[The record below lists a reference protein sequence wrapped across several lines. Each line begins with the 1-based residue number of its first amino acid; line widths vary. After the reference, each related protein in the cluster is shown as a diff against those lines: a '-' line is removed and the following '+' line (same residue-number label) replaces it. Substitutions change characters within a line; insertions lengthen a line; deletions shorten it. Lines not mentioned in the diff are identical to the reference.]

1 MSDTIPTGKEFADT
15 IASRNNPG
23 RCAVSYVFLVE
34 AEHLDEDGEV
44 TTVLLA
50 REGGSWLARR
60 GLAYEYLNNHNPIYE
75 D

>member
-1 MSDTIPTGKEFADT
+1 MSDTIPTGKDYADM

-34 AEHLDEDGEV
+34 AEH
-44 TTVLLA
+44 
-50 REGGSWLARR
+50 
-60 GLAYEYLNNHNPIYE
+60 IYE

>member
-1 MSDTIPTGKEFADT
+1 MSDTMPTGKDYADM

-23 RCAVSYVFLVE
+23 RCAVSYVF
-34 AEHLDEDGEV
+34 
-44 TTVLLA
+44 LA

-60 GLAYEYLNNHNPIYE
+60 GLAYEYLNNNNPIYE